1 MINLTQ
7 LYLGEGPSG
16 EGVSHHTN
24 KNISDHSDKP
34 EVVWNITR
42 RCNLRC
48 LHCYSD
54 SEPRGYDGEL
64 DFKECKAVIDDLARF
79 GVARVLLSGGEP
91 LTHPDFFAIA
101 RYATE
106 RGLELRL
113 LTNGTLVHRAAAYS
127 LKAIGF
133 SCVEISLDGIGGTHD
148 SFRGHQGAFEGA
160 LTAYRNCERVG
171 QNARFRLTLTSH
183 TIDHLTEILDFLE
196 SENIPSVSFHH
207 LCFSGRG
214 AGLQLVNPERVRSAM
229 DMLLD
234 RIKLWQGQG
243 ISREIVAVGLPADA
257 VYLQLRTIGENP
269 QRAEEMLELIKGHA
283 NDAGSRVP
291 DVGHIG
297 SSGDVHHDQFWQA
310 YSLGNVREKS
320 FSRIW
325 TESQDDLLLGLRNP
339 RARLRGRCAEC
350 QYLEFCGGGFRVRAA
365 QYFNDPWAAD
375 PGCYLT
381 QEEVLGH
388 N

>member
-7 LYLGEGPSG
+7 LYLGESPSG
-16 EGVSHHTN
+16 DGLTHHLPEN
-24 KNISDHSDKP
+24 VAGHSGKP

-64 DFKECKAVIDDLARF
+64 DFQECKVVIDDLVRF
-79 GVARVLLSGGEP
+79 GVVRVLLSGGEP

-106 RGLELRL
+106 RGLELAL

-133 SCVEISLDGIGGTHD
+133 SCVEISLDGIGATHD
-148 SFRGHQGAFEGA
+148 AFRGHQGAFEGA

-171 QNARFRLTLTSH
+171 QKARFRLTLSSH
-183 TIDHLTEILDFLE
+183 TIDHLPEILDFLE
-196 SENIPSVSFHH
+196 SENISGVSFHH

-214 AGLQLVNPERVRSAM
+214 VGLQLVSPERVRSAM

-234 RIKLWQGQG
+234 RMTTWQSLG
-243 ISREIVAVGLPADA
+243 ISREVVTVGLPADA
-257 VYLQLRTIGENP
+257 VYLQLRRMAEDP
-269 QRAEEMLELIKGHA
+269 QRAEEMLRLMKGRSGEA
-283 NDAGSRVP
+283 VGRVP
-291 DVGHIG
+291 DVGLIG
-297 SSGDVHHDQFWQA
+297 SSGNVHHGQFWEA
-310 YSLGNVREKS
+310 HSLGNVREKP

-325 TESQDDLLLGLRNP
+325 VESADDLVQGLRNP

-365 QYFNDPWAAD
+365 QFLNDPWAQD

-381 QEEVLGH
+381 QEEVLGQ

>member
-7 LYLGEGPSG
+7 LYLGEGLCGTGLPRRASENFSG
-16 EGVSHHTN
+16 HP
-24 KNISDHSDKP
+24 DKP
-34 EVVWNITR
+34 EVVWDITR

-64 DFKECKAVIDDLARF
+64 DFQECKAVIDDLARF
-79 GVARVLLSGGEP
+79 GVVRVLLSGGEP

-106 RGLELRL
+106 RGLEPML

-148 SFRGHQGAFEGA
+148 SFRGHPGAFEGA
-160 LTAYRNCERVG
+160 LTAFRNCERVG
-171 QNARFRLTLTSH
+171 QKTRFRLTLTSH
-183 TIDHLTEILDFLE
+183 TIDHLAEILDFLE
-196 SENIPSVSFHH
+196 SENIPGVSFHH

-234 RIKLWQGQG
+234 RIKLWQSQG
-243 ISREIVAVGLPADA
+243 ITREIITVGLPADA
-257 VYLQLRTIGENP
+257 VYLQLRTIGDHP
-269 QRAEEMLELIKGHA
+269 QRSEEMLQLMKGRSC
-283 NDAGSRVP
+283 DAGSRETGA
-291 DVGHIG
+291 GHIS
-297 SSGDVHHDQFWQA
+297 SSGDVHHNQFWQA
-310 YSLGNVREKS
+310 YSLGNVREKP

-325 TESQDDLLLGLRNP
+325 TESEDDLLLGLRNP
-339 RARLRGRCAEC
+339 RTRLRGRCAKC
-350 QYLEFCGGGFRVRAA
+350 QYLDFCGGDFRVRAA
-365 QYFNDPWAAD
+365 QFFNDPWAQD

-381 QEEVLGH
+381 QEEVLGP